1 MESRDTEL
9 DPNEVQPEMMSSAE
23 VSKYLG
29 VSINTLQK
37 WRSRNTGPRYAKYG
51 DAHSATIRY
60 YLEDVQ
66 KYKDAHTIRT
76 RQGD

>member
-9 DPNEVQPEMMSSAE
+9 DGNEVQLEMMSSAQ
-23 VSKYLG
+23 VSEYLG
-29 VSINTLQK
+29 VTLNTLQK
-37 WRSRNTGPRYAKYG
+37 WRSRNTGPKYAKYG
-51 DAHSATIRY
+51 GANSATIRY

-66 KYKDAHTIRT
+66 KFKDAHTIRT

>member
-1 MESRDTEL
+1 MEPRDTSV
-9 DPNEVQPEMMSSAE
+9 DTNEVQPEMMSSAQ
-23 VSKYLG
+23 VSAYLG

-51 DAHSATIRY
+51 GANSASIRY

-66 KYKDAHTIRT
+66 KYKNAHTIRT